1 MSPVIKQGIIQLIYA
16 TFLHN
21 SEVIAFSL
29 GIVISLFLLFR
40 YPKRVY
46 LFFLVGFVCLLIR
59 FEYLKHVVDPLYQQT
74 VGVVVSEEGH
84 FRARKWMDLFFNDLL
99 PLVFYLLGWGSI
111 FGGIFL
117 AETKGGERK
126 K

>member
-29 GIVISLFLLFR
+29 GIVISLVLLFR
-40 YPKRVY
+40 HPKRVY
-46 LFFLVGFVCLLIR
+46 LFFLVGVVCLLIR
-59 FEYLKHVVDPLYQQT
+59 FEYLKHIIDPLYQQT

-99 PLVFYLLGWGSI
+99 PLLFYLVGWGSI
-111 FGGIFL
+111 F
-117 AETKGGERK
+117 
-126 K
+126 